1 MSWTS
6 KPEFSVGRPKFRLLD
21 LNVFIEFI
29 FLSSSLRFPHAST
42 QYGKKDDSKVLV
54 LAEKV
59 FILFWIEDRVKYAL
73 KISHGIR

>member
-6 KPEFSVGRPKFRLLD
+6 KTEFSVGLTKFRILD

-29 FLSSSLRFPHAST
+29 FLSSSLRFPHASA

-54 LAEKV
+54 LAGKV
-59 FILFWIEDRVKYAL
+59 LILLWVDDRVKYVL
-73 KISHGIR
+73 TLSHGIR